1 MVEVSVKNIELN
13 YNNFSFLEP
22 SSKIILDDFLD
33 NSNGIRCPECNLIP
47 QISLFYDTPDYN
59 ICDCENPH
67 SQYVSIIYKC
77 ENNHSKKVSL
87 SYFMEHSKDFGIFN
101 CICTFQENEGHK
113 EFENI
118 DDYRYCYT
126 CKKFFCPDCYE
137 NNHKQFN
144 HKTVLLTKFDSTCGE
159 HLKQFSGYCITCNK
173 NICKDCDHKGHN
185 INSSKINNIQI
196 FKDKLENANK
206 YFEDSIKVIS
216 DIYNLLYSKIQSIKN
231 YLDEFK
237 EINEQQI
244 QLAGILLNYYESNKN
259 NNLNFTIVN
268 NIYRL
273 LNFNSLDINNLD
285 SNIPDLGELIE
296 STLGFLKNRK
306 NCILKNS
313 KVYKD
318 INQMKKIEI
327 QNEKFWAISGIDLID
342 DRIAISYTNQKIC
355 IYYKNLIEQFNF
367 KFDVTCYSFCQLPN
381 NILLVG
387 TNSKNILK
395 LIVGENSFRFKG
407 KIDLSTKIKRNEIII
422 NKISLFPNKKDLI
435 AFNQYGNII
444 ILKYNNGNYIIDE
457 SSFEVNNY
465 IQNAILLKDI
475 IVIISR
481 TPNKSIKFYKLNINS
496 YVCVNEIK
504 DISCSSLSHAVTE
517 YQDNYFLVVGSSLS
531 LFDINNYQI
540 IKQFPIGLFTSIYFC
555 NNSDILLGG
564 IETFEQGRIVNNEYN
579 KISKIVFK
587 ENSTIKI
594 TFLFETENGRIVIG
608 NEIGCI
614 RLYY

>member
-1 MVEVSVKNIELN
+1 MVEVSIKNIELS
-13 YNNFSFLEP
+13 YNNYSYLEP
-22 SSKIILDDFLD
+22 SSKIIIDDFLD

-47 QISLFYDTPDYN
+47 QIFLLYDKPDDI
-59 ICDCENPH
+59 ICNCEYPH

-101 CICTFQENEGHK
+101 CICSFQNNEGHR
-113 EFENI
+113 EFENT

-126 CKKFFCPDCYE
+126 CKNFLCPECFE
-137 NNHKQFN
+137 NKHKQLN
-144 HKTVLLTKFDSTCGE
+144 HKTVLLTKFDSTCSE
-159 HLKQFSGYCITCNK
+159 HLKQYSGYCFTCNK
-173 NICKDCDHKGHN
+173 NICNDCDHKGHN
-185 INSSKINNIQI
+185 INSSKINNIQ
-196 FKDKLENANK
+196 FYKDKLENANK
-206 YFEDSIKVIS
+206 YFEDTIKGIS
-216 DIYNLLYSKIQSIKN
+216 NIYIKLYSMIQKVKN

-244 QLAGILLNYYESNKN
+244 QLAEILLNYYESNQN

-268 NIYRL
+268 NIYKI

-285 SNIPDLGELIE
+285 SNIPDLGELIQ

-313 KVYKD
+313 KIYED
-318 INQMKKIEI
+318 INKMRKIEI
-327 QNEKFWAISGIDLID
+327 QNEKYWAISGIDLID
-342 DRIAISYTNQKIC
+342 NRIAISYTNRKIC
-355 IYYKNLIEQFNF
+355 IYDNNLIEQFNF
-367 KFDVTCYSFCQLPN
+367 EFDVICYSFCQLPN

-395 LIVGENSFRFKG
+395 LIVGEKSFVDKG
-407 KIDLSTKIKRNEIII
+407 KIDLSSKIRNEVLI

-435 AFNQYGNII
+435 IFNQYGNVI
-444 ILKYNNGNYIIDE
+444 ILKYNNGNYEIDN
-457 SSFEVNNY
+457 SSFEVNNS

-481 TPNKSIKFYKLNINS
+481 TPYKSIKFYKLNINS

-504 DISCSSLSHAVTE
+504 NISCSSLSHAVTQ
-517 YQDNYFLVVGSSLS
+517 YQENYFLVIGSSLS

-540 IKQFPIGLFTSIYFC
+540 VKQFPIGLFTSIYF
-555 NNSDILLGG
+555 NDNSDILIGG
-564 IETFEQGRIVNNEYN
+564 IENMEQGRIVNNEYIP
-579 KISKIVFK
+579 ISKIVFK
-587 ENSTIKI
+587 EKSTIKI
-594 TFLFETENGRIVIG
+594 TFIFQTENGRIVVG
-608 NEIGCI
+608 NEVGCI

>member
-1 MVEVSVKNIELN
+1 MDELSIKNIELS
-13 YNNFSFLEP
+13 YNNYSYLEA
-22 SSKIILDDFLD
+22 SSKIIIDDFLD

-47 QISLFYDTPDYN
+47 QIFLLYDKPDDI
-59 ICDCENPH
+59 ICNCEYPH
-67 SQYVSIIYKC
+67 SQYLSIIYKC

-101 CICTFQENEGHK
+101 CICSFQNNEGHR
-113 EFENI
+113 EFENT

-126 CKKFFCPDCYE
+126 CKNFLCPECFE
-137 NNHKQFN
+137 NNHKQLN
-144 HKTVLLTKFDSTCGE
+144 HKTVLLTKFDSTCSE
-159 HLKQFSGYCITCNK
+159 HLKQYSGYCFTCNK
-173 NICKDCDHKGHN
+173 NICNDCNHKGHN
-185 INSSKINNIQI
+185 INSSKINNIQ
-196 FKDKLENANK
+196 FYKDKLENANK
-206 YFEDSIKVIS
+206 YFEDTIKGIS
-216 DIYNLLYSKIQSIKN
+216 NIYKKLYSMIQKVKN

-244 QLAGILLNYYESNKN
+244 QLAEILLNYYESNQN

-268 NIYRL
+268 NIYKI

-285 SNIPDLGELIE
+285 SNIPDLGELIQ

-313 KVYKD
+313 KIYED
-318 INQMKKIEI
+318 INKMRKIEI
-327 QNEKFWAISGIDLID
+327 QNEKYWAISGIDLID
-342 DRIAISYTNQKIC
+342 NRIAISYTNRKIC
-355 IYYKNLIEQFNF
+355 IYDNNLIEQFNF
-367 KFDVTCYSFCQLPN
+367 EFDVICYSFCQLSN

-395 LIVGENSFRFKG
+395 LIVGEKSFVDKG
-407 KIDLSTKIKRNEIII
+407 KIDLSSKIRNEVLI

-435 AFNQYGNII
+435 IFNQYGNVI
-444 ILKYNNGNYIIDE
+444 ILKYNNGNYEIDN
-457 SSFEVNNY
+457 SSFEVNNS

-481 TPNKSIKFYKLNINS
+481 TPYKSIKFYKLNINS

-579 KISKIVFK
+579 KISKIEFK